1 MRKPYTSA
9 IRIRRKKPTTLANRK
24 LAAELR
30 AMIRNRR
37 TRKAE
42 RMAAGEKLDLI
53 APPIAKPEEG
63 TLAE

>member
-1 MRKPYTSA
+1 MRTYTST
-9 IRIRRKKPTTLANRK
+9 IRIPRKKPTTGANRK
-24 LAAELR
+24 LATELR
-30 AMIRNRR
+30 TIIRNRR

-42 RMAAGEKLDLI
+42 RLAAGEKLDLL